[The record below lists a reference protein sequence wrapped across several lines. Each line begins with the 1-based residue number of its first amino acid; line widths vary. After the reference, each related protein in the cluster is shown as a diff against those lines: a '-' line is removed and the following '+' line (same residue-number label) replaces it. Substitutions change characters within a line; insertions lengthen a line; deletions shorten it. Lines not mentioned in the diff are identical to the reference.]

1 VFPVSGVSVEYA
13 KWAPHYE
20 RIRLEFGFPTDREE
34 AAATLLETLL
44 PPAARADPLVRVRHL
59 LDGRDA
65 IVVGLAPDAGPPPLW
80 RRPARE
86 RPPVLVA
93 ADGATATCLAAGL
106 VPTLVVTDLDGPVPS
121 EIAANRRGSLVVVHG
136 HGDNLPAL
144 SEWLPQFPG
153 ELVGSWSGPPRG
165 PLINVG
171 GFTDG
176 DRAAFLSEHCGAPR
190 ILLWGFD
197 FDHVKEPD
205 AAKKARKLAKL
216 AWARELLALLAKQ
229 GRATLLTWHKDG
241 SLEPYDGGKSEASTR

>member
-1 VFPVSGVSVEYA
+1 VEYT

-20 RIRLEFGFPTDREE
+20 RIRREFGFPPDREE

-44 PPAARADPLVRVRHL
+44 PPAARADPLGRVRSRL
-59 LDGRDA
+59 YGREA
-65 IVVGLAPDAGPPPLW
+65 IVVGLAPEAGPPPLW
-80 RRPARE
+80 RRPAAE
-86 RPPVLVA
+86 PSPALVA
-93 ADGATATCLAAGL
+93 ADGATSACLAAGL

-144 SEWLPQFPG
+144 SEWVPQFPG

-176 DRAAFLSEHCGAPR
+176 DRAAFLAEHCGAPR

-197 FDHVKEPD
+197 FDRVEEQDPSKR
-205 AAKKARKLAKL
+205 ARKLAKL
-216 AWARELLALLAKQ
+216 TWARQLLQLLAEE
-229 GRATLLTWHKDG
+229 GRATVLTWHRDG
-241 SLEPYDGGKSEASTR
+241 SVDPYVGGKSEASTR